1 MGARAWCII
10 CRCLFLTERMSVR
23 FGPRQGSADVGWPRY
38 SRLVQMFVPR
48 SWASSG
54 KSSQKNGVADI
65 VTGIFELLVQ
75 STYGCILGSNDV
87 LGDGTWLSAL
97 AVVLANA
104 ATPSEKDESMLD
116 KSKLNFGRLPFIDG
130 RNAKLLSRRL
140 EMESPFE

>member
-1 MGARAWCII
+1 
-10 CRCLFLTERMSVR
+10 
-23 FGPRQGSADVGWPRY
+23 
-38 SRLVQMFVPR
+38 MFVPR

-54 KSSQKNGVADI
+54 
-65 VTGIFELLVQ
+65 IFESLVQ
-75 STYGCILGSNDV
+75 STYGCILGLNDV

-104 ATPSEKDESMLD
+104 AIPSEKDESMLD

-140 EMESPFE
+140 AMESPFE